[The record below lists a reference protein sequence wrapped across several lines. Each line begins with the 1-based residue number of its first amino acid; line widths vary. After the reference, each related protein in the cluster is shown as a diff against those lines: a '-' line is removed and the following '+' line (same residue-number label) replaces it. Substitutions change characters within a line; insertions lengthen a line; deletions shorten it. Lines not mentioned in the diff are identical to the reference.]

1 MQSSSQIITTNKTT
15 PSFLHAGC
23 PCCRPTNSVKALK
36 GKYHIPWTCLP
47 QAHLGVFQLCLW
59 PLIAPGY
66 LGGVLPCL
74 LSALLYTPTTWFS
87 SWPKNKH
94 SSNRHHSWTRVVQG
108 PPANATVNGSADT
121 LDFQLKTKNT
131 GSLVHVSQW
140 SDIISHEQSA
150 VQSQTMITMIS
161 TAWHSCSEQN
171 RTYTHYSLHQN
182 KSKTD
187 CYIPW
192 FARPLT
198 DITTTINILKLVN
211 NWNMTQQSAHA
222 SDYLFCSLSA
232 GGLYWH
238 TKAEAYSKLAQYV
251 VLVVYID
258 TPRLRPTQ
266 SWPNM

>member
-1 MQSSSQIITTNKTT
+1 MPLLS
-15 PSFLHAGC
+15 P
-23 PCCRPTNSVKALK
+23 NSVKALK

-66 LGGVLPCL
+66 LGGGLPCL

-161 TAWHSCSEQN
+161 TAWRSCSEQN

-187 CYIPW
+187 WLLHSMICQTTNRHHNDNRYTETGKQLKHDTAKCTCLWLSVLFPKCWWSI
-192 FARPLT
+192 LT
-198 DITTTINILKLVN
+198 HQGWGLLKADPICNPCV
-211 NWNMTQQSAHA
+211 TEGGVS
-222 SDYLFCSLSA
+222 SVV
-232 GGLYWH
+232 GGLV
-238 TKAEAYSKLAQYV
+238 T
-251 VLVVYID
+251 
-258 TPRLRPTQ
+258 
-266 SWPNM
+266 